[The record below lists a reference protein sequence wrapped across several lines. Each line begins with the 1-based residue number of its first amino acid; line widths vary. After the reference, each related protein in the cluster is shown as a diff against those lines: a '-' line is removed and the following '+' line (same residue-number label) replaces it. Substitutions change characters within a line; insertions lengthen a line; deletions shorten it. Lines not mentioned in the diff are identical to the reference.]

1 MGFTLL
7 ATLDEYGEFVSQ
19 YLLPFALT
27 EAQQAEVQHGAIDYK
42 GSVETYFWVD
52 ADADVTDEHAVDM
65 AQEMVA
71 MMHVDDVKK
80 GVFTS

>member
-27 EAQQAEVQHGAIDYK
+27 EAQQAEIRHGAIDYK
-42 GSVETYFWVD
+42 GVETYFWVD

>member
-19 YLLPFALT
+19 FVLPVALT
-27 EAQQAEVQHGAIDYK
+27 EAQQAEIRHGAIDYA

-52 ADADVTDEHAVDM
+52 EDADATDADALDTGARDGRHDARR
-65 AQEMVA
+65 
-71 MMHVDDVKK
+71 
-80 GVFTS
+80 